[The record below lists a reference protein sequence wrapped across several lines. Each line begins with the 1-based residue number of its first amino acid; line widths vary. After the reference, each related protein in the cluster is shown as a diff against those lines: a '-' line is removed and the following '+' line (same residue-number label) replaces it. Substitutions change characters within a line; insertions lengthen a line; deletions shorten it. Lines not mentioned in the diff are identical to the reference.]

1 MGIPLMYY
9 NKYDKFMSWNIMQ
22 WLKIMLYKNM

>member
-1 MGIPLMYY
+1 MDIPLMYY

-22 WLKIMLYKNM
+22 SLKIMLYKNI